1 MIATIEKSKLKGEV
15 TVPSSKSVAHRALIA
30 AALSHEKTVLK
41 GNITGNDVEATMTA
55 LKDLGATFCRTNNG
69 IAVEPIK
76 NLRNNITVNAKESG
90 STLRFFIPIVAALGV
105 ETTFVGEGRISERPL
120 SGLLDALLP
129 HGVSFDNNKLPLK
142 MSGKLNSGYFI
153 VDGSVSSQYVTG
165 LLFALPLLNG
175 DSELEVDGGMV
186 SKSYID
192 LTLKTLKD
200 FGVLIEREGN
210 RFLIKGNQKLIS
222 PKSYF
227 IEGDYSSAAFFL
239 VGGAINGDVTI
250 NGLDLCSK
258 QSDREIIGILK
269 GMGANIGVT
278 ASGITVNESS
288 LHATAVDIENCPDL
302 APIVSIAMACA
313 SGTSIMKNVNRLVL
327 KESDRLHGIIK
338 MLESFKVES
347 DYADNE
353 LKIFGGKLSGG
364 GIVDSQ
370 NDHRLAMSAA
380 IAGSLCG
387 KTKILQAESV
397 KKSYPSFFSDFESL
411 GGIAKIEG

>member
-1 MIATIEKSKLKGEV
+1 MIATIEKSELKGEV

-30 AALSHEKTVLK
+30 AALCSDKTVLN

-76 NLRNNITVNAKESG
+76 NLKSNVTINAKESG

-120 SGLLDALLP
+120 SGLLNALLP

-142 MSGKLNSGYFI
+142 MSGKLNSGHFI

-175 DSELEVDGGMV
+175 DSELEIEGGMV
-186 SKSYID
+186 SENYVD
-192 LTLKTLKD
+192 LTLNTLKD
-200 FGVLIEREGN
+200 FGVLIERKGN
-210 RFLIKGNQKLIS
+210 RFFIKGNQKLIS
-222 PKSYF
+222 PKNYF

-239 VGGAINGDVTI
+239 VGGAINGGVTI
-250 NGLDLCSK
+250 NGLDLYSK
-258 QSDREIIGILK
+258 QSDREIIDILK

-278 ASGITVNESS
+278 ASGITVTESS
-288 LHATAVDIENCPDL
+288 LHATVVDIENCPDL

-313 SGTSIMKNVNRLVL
+313 SGTSVMKNVNRLVL
-327 KESDRLHGIIK
+327 KESDRLSGIIK

-353 LKIFGGKLSGG
+353 LKIFGNALSGG

-380 IAGSLCG
+380 IGGSLCG

-397 KKSYPSFFSDFESL
+397 KKSYPLFFSDFERL
-411 GGIAKIEG
+411 YGIAKIEG